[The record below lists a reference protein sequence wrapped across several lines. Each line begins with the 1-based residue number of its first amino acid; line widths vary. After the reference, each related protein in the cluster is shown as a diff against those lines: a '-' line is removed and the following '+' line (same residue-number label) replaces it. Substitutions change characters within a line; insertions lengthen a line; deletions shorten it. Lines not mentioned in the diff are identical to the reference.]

1 MPKQRSTTRQQR
13 RKEQHDNY
21 LAGKSSRPYQH
32 TPSLNKSFCDAQ
44 PGTSASG
51 GICSKCYPVLSRW
64 QDTFKRLIHQGSERK
79 KRKNRYPSPKRKDIG
94 PYRDLKAQNSWLIN
108 NVFDSL
114 GNYLYCCRCICA
126 AFQVSPQ
133 RLARQRKMKRDQFQS
148 PTKVM
153 PKYRERAVGEL
164 CDYAHWL

>member
-1 MPKQRSTTRQQR
+1 MMPKQRSTTRQQR

-64 QDTFKRLIHQGSERK
+64 QDPFKRLIHQGSERK
-79 KRKNRYPSPKRKDIG
+79 KPKNRYPSPKRKDIG

-114 GNYLYCCRCICA
+114 GNYLYCCHCTKENEKRP
-126 AFQVSPQ
+126 VSVPYKGY
-133 RLARQRKMKRDQFQS
+133 AEVKC
-148 PTKVM
+148 
-153 PKYRERAVGEL
+153 RERAVGEL